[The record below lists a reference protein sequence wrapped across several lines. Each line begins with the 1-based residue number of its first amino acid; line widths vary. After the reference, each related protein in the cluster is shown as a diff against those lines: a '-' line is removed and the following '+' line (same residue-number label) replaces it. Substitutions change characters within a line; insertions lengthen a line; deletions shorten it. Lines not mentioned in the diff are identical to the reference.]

1 MSVNN
6 RPDSRSAG
14 ETRESGRG
22 VRRGVL
28 SSKRG
33 IFLVGLGSGALLAY
47 NWRALFKEGVK
58 VAVNS
63 GAKVQKAV
71 TRGAE
76 NIADVTREAV
86 AELQSDKPTG

>member
-1 MSVNN
+1 
-6 RPDSRSAG
+6 
-14 ETRESGRG
+14 
-22 VRRGVL
+22 
-28 SSKRG
+28 
-33 IFLVGLGSGALLAY
+33 LVGLGSGALLAY
-47 NWRALFKEGVK
+47 NWRALFKESVK

-63 GAKVQKAV
+63 GTKVQKAV